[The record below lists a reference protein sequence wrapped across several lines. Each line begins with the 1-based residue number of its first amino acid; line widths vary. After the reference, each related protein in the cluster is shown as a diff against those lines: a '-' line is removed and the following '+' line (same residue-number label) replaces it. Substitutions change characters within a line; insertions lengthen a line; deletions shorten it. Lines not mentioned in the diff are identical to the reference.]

1 MGAGGSPRLRRDC
14 RRRFTWPPRQPNI
27 PMAILILT
35 ITPILSIILIGPP
48 SLGFSASGP
57 LSWWREDF
65 RVSTMASATVLRAPS
80 PTVFMVGSDTVFAV
94 ASAVGSPLDTGAAA
108 AVGIIS

>member
-1 MGAGGSPRLRRDC
+1 MVFMAASPTV
-14 RRRFTWPPRQPNI
+14 FTV
-27 PMAILILT
+27 A
-35 ITPILSIILIGPP
+35 
-48 SLGFSASGP
+48 
-57 LSWWREDF
+57 
-65 RVSTMASATVLRAPS
+65 S